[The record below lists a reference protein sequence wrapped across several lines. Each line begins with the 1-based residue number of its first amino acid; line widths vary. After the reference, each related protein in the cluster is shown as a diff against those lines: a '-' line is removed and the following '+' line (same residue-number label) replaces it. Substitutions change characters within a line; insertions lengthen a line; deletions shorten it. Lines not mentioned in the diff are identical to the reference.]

1 VANVSPWAQIQQ
13 DAAPP
18 PPGILTPVQ
27 MPDTQGPP
35 VLAPTQHPAVT
46 RPQTPQE
53 QLIDQD
59 QQRLQKVRWEQQNP
73 WGTPENHPGKL
84 GKLAHI
90 FSQVGNIAGD
100 VFAPGT
106 MALIPGTEAH
116 RQAEE
121 TGLTRRLNTE
131 IGDESQNQERN
142 ALTAKTQ
149 EDTAEEPGKTQSEE
163 ALQGAQ
169 AANLNSE
176 NEARLLLVG
185 HAHAVQSALRNNL
198 DPHTDPT
205 VLAYEQALQ
214 AQQKQPA
221 AKGAHFIQREVG
233 GKPHTVAVDDMT
245 GEDIRDEG
253 ETGEKPPVVNVNAA
267 NSEMDREA
275 TRLGKPYE
283 KGASD
288 AQAQL
293 DKIADARA
301 MVNGNPESQAL
312 GMPKVLTALVSGQG
326 SGVRITQPEL
336 NSIAKARGLSGDI
349 EGTLNK
355 WSGKGQLTA
364 TQKQQL
370 TQILDDVKTRIE
382 KKAAIH
388 SAALDSI
395 NGASSREQVIQADKL
410 ARQQLNEVQQFGF
423 YTGEKLP
430 QGIVVGFKNGKVQV
444 DDAR

>member
-1 VANVSPWAQIQQ
+1 
-13 DAAPP
+13 
-18 PPGILTPVQ
+18 
-27 MPDTQGPP
+27 MPDSGLDLHAPLVKVFPPQVTLDPNKQHQEQG
-35 VLAPTQHPAVT
+35 AFANNN
-46 RPQTPQE
+46 PQE
-53 QLIDQD
+53 AIQLHRMD
-59 QQRLQKVRWEQQNP
+59 RLQQEYAKDQP
-73 WGTPENHPGKL
+73 WDPSQHGTL
-84 GKLAHI
+84 GKIGHV
-90 FSQVGNIAGD
+90 FSQIGNGIANTL
-100 VFAPGT
+100 VPGE
-106 MALIPGTEAH
+106 IPGSSSYRHATERNLAK
-116 RQAEE
+116 
-121 TGLTRRLNTE
+121 E
-131 IGDESQNQERN
+131 INDQIGEESQNQERN
-142 ALTAKTQ
+142 ALAAKTQ

-163 ALQGAQ
+163 ELQRAQ
-169 AANLNSE
+169 TANLNSE

-253 ETGEKPPVVNVNAA
+253 ETGEKPPVFNVNAA

-301 MVNGNPESQAL
+301 MVNGNAESQAL

-430 QGIVVGFKNGKVQV
+430 QGTVVGFKNGKVQV